1 MDMHDDN
8 KIDMAGL
15 NIHLFKSRGKHV
27 TFNKRYKFIK
37 DVNKFEIIIITR
49 NAFTPPFGTKN
60 HINAR
65 RVMLSIILY
74 FIDAIC
80 SPIAFNIPTQTI
92 SKYIR
97 GHNIHKFL
105 IIGETCGLL

>member
-1 MDMHDDN
+1 MNRFD
-8 KIDMAGL
+8 
-15 NIHLFKSRGKHV
+15 
-27 TFNKRYKFIK
+27 
-37 DVNKFEIIIITR
+37 IIIIIK

-60 HINAR
+60 HIKIR

-74 FIDAIC
+74 FIDATC

-97 GHNIHKFL
+97 GQSIHRFL
-105 IIGETCGLL
+105 IMGETSGLL